1 MENKHQIKAIIVSLG
16 GSIEPIIKS
25 ILHYKPEF
33 IFFYA
38 SQKTYELTCQIRKSV
53 EETFKYESEIVIVDN
68 PEDLIHCSEKAEELI
83 KRVLMK
89 NYTNQEII
97 VDYTGGTKNM
107 SVALSLASILH
118 GFLFSYVGGSERTKG
133 GVGIVV
139 SGSEKIYSSVNPW
152 DFFAKDD
159 FIRFCDFFDRY
170 QFSSAVSVIDN
181 ILNKTTKYKAVFEV
195 MHQIVDAY
203 KLWDLFRHKESYR
216 VFNKIN
222 LKYLRDF
229 EKYNF
234 NKVIDIIEKNIKF
247 VEALHDLK
255 SVSILHIY
263 DLISNADRRYE
274 EGKIDDAILRLYRA
288 VEMIAQLSLSENY
301 NIDSSKVKISQIP
314 EKIRDEFQK
323 KYSDADSEN
332 LKLPLFAS
340 FVLLKELGNEIG
352 KKFFENQ
359 DEFKKVL
366 SLRNNSYL
374 AHGYQSSKEDVYTK
388 FRVIIISLFKEFSE
402 DDLPKFPKLSKVI

>member
-1 MENKHQIKAIIVSLG
+1 
-16 GSIEPIIKS
+16 
-25 ILHYKPEF
+25 
-33 IFFYA
+33 
-38 SQKTYELTCQIRKSV
+38 
-53 EETFKYESEIVIVDN
+53 VI
-68 PEDLIHCSEKAEELI
+68 
-83 KRVLMK
+83 
-89 NYTNQEII
+89 
-97 VDYTGGTKNM
+97 
-107 SVALSLASILH
+107 
-118 GFLFSYVGGSERTKG
+118 
-133 GVGIVV
+133 
-139 SGSEKIYSSVNPW
+139 SGSEKIYSSLNPW
-152 DFFAKDD
+152 DFLANDD
-159 FIRFCDFFDRY
+159 FIRFCDFFDGY
-170 QFSSAVSVIDN
+170 QFSSAVLVIDN
-181 ILNKTTKYKAVFEV
+181 ILNKTTKYKLVFEV
-195 MHQIVDAY
+195 MRQIVDAY

-247 VEALHDLK
+247 IEALHDLK
-255 SVSILHIY
+255 SVSILYIY

-288 VEMIAQLSLSENY
+288 VEMIAQLNLKENY
-301 NIDSSKVKISQIP
+301 NIDSSKVKKQQVP

-340 FVLLKELGNEIG
+340 FILLKQLGNEIG

-374 AHGYQSSKEDVYTK
+374 AHGYQSSKEAVYTE
-388 FRVIIISLFKEFSE
+388 FRTMIISLFTEFNE
-402 DDLPKFPKLSKVI
+402 DNLPKFPKLSKVLYS